1 MKKTLDHKRLDIFG
15 PVPKGPSDESKTKA
29 QLIQEVK
36 SLRKRVKRFRFFCD
50 NTNDGIFLYPLDPGG
65 KGGQF
70 LEVNESACQKL
81 GYRRDEILG
90 LRPQDINSPGS
101 NPRLLEL
108 FKGLLA
114 KGRCTMELLHVARD
128 GREIPVEVSAHL
140 FSIYGKKMVLSIVRD
155 ITERKQAEE
164 ARRISEQRYKDLYR
178 MVRLMCD
185 NVPDM
190 IWAKDREKRFI
201 FVNRAICEQ
210 LLNAKDAD
218 EPFGKTDMYFAGRE
232 RQAYPE
238 KTDWHSFGEI
248 CTDSDDAVMQNK
260 SAQRFDEFGNV
271 RGKFL
276 FLDVHKAPFWD
287 EDGRMIGTVGCGRDV
302 TREKKLAKEHKGAEQ
317 ELARYRENL
326 EKIVEERTAKIQ
338 ELEQQRLEIEKW
350 GATGHLAARVAHEIN
365 NPLAGIKSSFLLVK
379 DAVSPDHQYYP
390 FLGRIEKEIDRIAR
404 IVRQVF
410 DLYCPQ
416 EESKAEFCV
425 EKTIQDVVSLLD
437 EETRAQN
444 VVFDLKIGPAV
455 LKISENS
462 VRQVLFNIIK
472 NAIEASPRGG
482 VVRVETEEEE
492 GFLKVRISDEGSG
505 IPPEMRPHIFKPFFT
520 TKKGSQRGIG
530 LGLSISNDI
539 LQGLG
544 GGIDFESADG
554 CETIFKI
561 RLPWKMGRKEEH
573 HE

>member
-1 MKKTLDHKRLDIFG
+1 MKKPRVRNRLDIFA
-15 PVPKGPSDESKTKA
+15 PLPKGPRDESKTKA
-29 QLIQEVK
+29 QLIQELK
-36 SLRKRVKRFRFFCD
+36 LFRKRVKRFHFLCD
-50 NTNDGIFLYPLDPGG
+50 NTNDGIFLYSLDPHG
-65 KGGQF
+65 KGGPF

-81 GYRRDEILG
+81 GYRRDEILR
-90 LRPQDINSPGS
+90 LRPSDINSPS
-101 NPRLLEL
+101 SRPRLQEL
-108 FKGLLA
+108 FKGLLS
-114 KGRCTMELLHVARD
+114 KGNYTIELIHVTKD
-128 GREIPVEVSAHL
+128 GKEIPVEVSSHL
-140 FSIYGKKMVLSIVRD
+140 FPLYGRKVVLSLVRD

-164 ARRISEQRYKDLYR
+164 ALRLSEQRYKDLYR

-210 LLNAKDAD
+210 LLNAKDTD

-260 SAQRFDEFGNV
+260 AAQRFDEFGNV

-287 EDGRMIGTVGCGRDV
+287 EDGGMIGTVGCGRAV
-302 TREKKLAKEHKGAEQ
+302 TREKKLAKEHKRAEQ

-365 NPLAGIKSSFLLVK
+365 NPLAGIKSSFLLIK
-379 DAVSPDHQYYP
+379 DAVPLDHQYYP
-390 FLGRIEKEIDRIAR
+390 YLGRIEKEIDRIAR

-410 DLYCPQ
+410 DLYRPQ
-416 EESKAEFCV
+416 EESKVEFCI

-437 EETRAQN
+437 EETRTQN
-444 VVFDLKIGPAV
+444 VSFDLKIGPAV
-455 LKISENS
+455 LKIPENS

-472 NAIEASPRGG
+472 NAIEASPMDG
-482 VVRVETEEEE
+482 VVRVETEGGD
-492 GFLKVRISDEGSG
+492 GFLMVRISDEGKG
-505 IPPEMRPHIFKPFFT
+505 IFPEMRPLIFKPFFT
-520 TKKGSQRGIG
+520 TKKGNQRGIG

-539 LQGLG
+539 LQALG

-554 CETIFKI
+554 RGTIFKI
-561 RLPWKMGRKEEH
+561 RLPWKMGRKEEY